1 MRALVWVFALLVA
14 AATPAVADDE
24 NPFRNRAYDKA
35 PGPMV
40 YPAGKEPDWLP
51 RMLNKLYA
59 PRAPRFLK
67 EYLLFRNASGPT
79 YLVTTWGAAETGTSF
94 LEIHHIQ
101 NRESADPAA
110 VFVYGLSVGG
120 ISFIVPTGHD
130 VFGDGVATLFIDVAA
145 GGSLIVA
152 DGVRIIRLG
161 DKPKDITPKRYGNI
175 TNAGFVPG
183 SDKVLFLLAA
193 DMGNL
198 YNYGECGACFVTPKT
213 FLVWRDGG
221 YAPACRDHPDY
232 FRMHMEGWR
241 EAYTDDFIEKEPLA
255 FLAPRLGWAWN
266 AAQIG
271 EVDAAVTEMKAAFAK
286 ARQRGAD
293 WPGWRK
299 DRVIEADEYDAFVSK
314 VERNFLPLLE
324 KARRFSKAACP
335 LTAAQGRI
343 YGANLEILP
352 ILGTPLHDVK

>member
-1 MRALVWVFALLVA
+1 MRVLVLVFTLLVA

-24 NPFRNRAYDKA
+24 NPFRNQSYDKA

-40 YPAGKEPDWLP
+40 YPTGEGPEWLP
-51 RMLNKLYA
+51 RLLEKLEK
-59 PRAPRFLK
+59 PRYPRVLDEF
-67 EYLLFRNASGPT
+67 LLFRDANGPT
-79 YLVTTWGAAETGTSF
+79 YLVTRWHASESFVKF
-94 LEIHHIQ
+94 LEIHRIEK
-101 NRESADPAA
+101 REGGDPAA
-110 VFVYGLSVGG
+110 TFVYGLSVGG

-130 VFGDGVATLFIDVAA
+130 VFGDGVAALFIDVAA

-161 DKPKDITPKRYGNI
+161 DKPRDVTPKRYGNI

-183 SDKVLFLLAA
+183 GDQGLFLLAA

-198 YNYGECGACFVTPKT
+198 YNYGTCGACFVTPKT

-221 YAPACRDHPDY
+221 YAPACRKHPAY

-241 EAYTDDFIEKEPLA
+241 EAYTDDFVEKEPLA

-271 EVDAAVTEMKAAFAK
+271 ETDAAVKEMKAAFAE

-299 DRVIEADEYDAFVSK
+299 DRIIKADDYDTFISD
-314 VERNFLPLLE
+314 VERDVLPLLE
-324 KARRFSKAACP
+324 KARRFSKTACP

-343 YGANLEILP
+343 PSANLELLP
-352 ILGTPLHDVK
+352 ILRTPLHDVK